1 MYIYTTAVYFTPGL
15 YRSVEGDSQKAVEIQ
30 ALVGSTEAS
39 FTGERLRKALIA
51 AENEDEAKKRE
62 GDDLDKIE

>member
-1 MYIYTTAVYFTPGL
+1 M
-15 YRSVEGDSQKAVEIQ
+15 ECDSKKAIKIQ

-51 AENEDEAKKRE
+51 AENEDEVKKRE
-62 GDDLDKIE
+62 GDDLI